1 MEHMEYAKTVMQTTV
16 VGLILLTIC
25 VIIIAYLERDFWE
38 VPAPECDSE
47 VKLSADKAS
56 PSKET
61 GIMRT
66 MYKTEKGNRAIINN
80 CDMSGYNCERK
91 TYTNTDF
98 INVNFTGSNLKD
110 AIFMHC
116 NFINCNMDSIQV
128 INTEIS
134 DCVIKECYLMTA
146 NFKSSNFTNSKI
158 ENCNMKNSCFS
169 FAVFFI
175 TDIVDCNIDE
185 GDFTKAEF
193 YNASLI
199 DCQMKEAVLG
209 EATFCEATLKRCD
222 LANAY
227 GTVSLAGIDS
237 KMINCKHVALCT
249 DAVKLEVFDNDEL
262 TATSYKTALFS

>member
-1 MEHMEYAKTVMQTTV
+1 MGNMEYPKMVMQVTV
-16 VGLILLTIC
+16 IGLILLTIC
-25 VIIIAYLERDFWE
+25 VIVMAHLERKFRE
-38 VPAPECDSE
+38 MLKPKHNSKAKP
-47 VKLSADKAS
+47 LADKEPEAIC
-56 PSKET
+56 E
-61 GIMRT
+61 
-66 MYKTEKGNRAIINN
+66 TEKKDWAIIGN
-80 CDMSGYNCERK
+80 CDMSGRNFERK
-91 TYTNTDF
+91 TYTNTYF
-98 INVNFTGSNLKD
+98 INVNFTGSNFKN

-128 INTEIS
+128 INTEVH
-134 DCVIKECYLMTA
+134 DCVIKDCDLMAA
-146 NFKSSNFTNSKI
+146 NFGSSNFTKSKI

-185 GDFTKAEF
+185 SDFTKAEF
-193 YNASLI
+193 YQAFIS
-199 DCQMKEAVLG
+199 DCQMHRAAFDET
-209 EATFCEATLKRCD
+209 TFCEVTLKRCD

-237 KMINCKHVALCT
+237 KMIDCKHIALCT